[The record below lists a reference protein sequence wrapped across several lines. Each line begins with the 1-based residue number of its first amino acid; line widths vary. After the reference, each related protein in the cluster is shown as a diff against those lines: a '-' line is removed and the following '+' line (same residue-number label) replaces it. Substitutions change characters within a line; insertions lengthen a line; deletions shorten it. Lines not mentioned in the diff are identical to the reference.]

1 MNVRTRVGAFVKK
14 AVIFV
19 VGVAV
24 ILAGIAM
31 LVLPGPGILV
41 IIVGLLILS
50 TEFDWAQHW
59 LDIAVEKSAGTLT
72 KVSGSKSG
80 RAALGLSGITMIV
93 IGIVIIVF
101 FTQFAIAGVS
111 TILAGI
117 IGLCTLHPRVDAWVQ
132 EKALYGI
139 DGVDDVH

>member
-1 MNVRTRVGAFVKK
+1 MTARTRVGAILKK
-14 AVIFV
+14 AVILV
-19 VGVAV
+19 VGVMV
-24 ILAGIAM
+24 ILAGVAM

-50 TEFDWAQHW
+50 TEFEWAQRW

-80 RAALGLSGITMIV
+80 RLALGLSGVGMIIT
-93 IGIVIIVF
+93 GIAIIIF
-101 FTQFAIAGVS
+101 FTQFAIAGGS
-111 TILAGI
+111 LILAGV
-117 IGLCTLHPRVDAWVQ
+117 IGLGTLHPRIDAWVQ